1 MDLRNL
7 PLLTLQQFCGERNII
22 KKTSSQIIV
31 SMQSCSAS
39 EKIILSVFQGI
50 FWTEPS
56 FGYSFLLAFNLFSSI
71 SYFEIFCFA

>member
-1 MDLRNL
+1 MVA
-7 PLLTLQQFCGERNII
+7 PWKLTYLYSFV
-22 KKTSSQIIV
+22 KKKKSPV
-31 SMQSCSAS
+31 LNSAS